1 MSKTAVVFPGQGSQ
15 KLGMLQDYYENFE
28 TFRNI
33 VDEAKEHLGYDL
45 WNIIQND
52 EETLNKTEFTQPA
65 LLATSYAIYE
75 VLKRA
80 KARLKNSILCRT

>member
-15 KLGMLQDYYENFE
+15 KLGMLHDYYENFE

-45 WNIIQND
+45 WYIIQND
-52 EETLNKTEFTQPA
+52 EETLHKTEFTQPA

-75 VLKRA
+75 VL
-80 KARLKNSILCRT
+80 

>member
-1 MSKTAVVFPGQGSQ
+1 AVVFTGQGSQ

-28 TFRNI
+28 TIRNI

-65 LLATSYAIYE
+65 LLSTSYAIYE
-75 VLKRA
+75 VLQEQK
-80 KARLKNSILCRT
+80 

>member
-52 EETLNKTEFTQPA
+52 EETHK
-65 LLATSYAIYE
+65 
-75 VLKRA
+75 
-80 KARLKNSILCRT
+80 